1 MRVGLFCDVAVVSR
15 VATAR
20 VYLINRA
27 WQKVDDIKVRK
38 FPEEVLFVPLQWYYK
53 RLFANVLM
61 YARSAR
67 KPCLMW
73 EKSDM
78 H

>member
-20 VYLINRA
+20 VYLTNRA

-38 FPEEVLFVPLQWYYK
+38 FPEEVLFVP
-53 RLFANVLM
+53 
-61 YARSAR
+61 
-67 KPCLMW
+67 
-73 EKSDM
+73 
-78 H
+78 